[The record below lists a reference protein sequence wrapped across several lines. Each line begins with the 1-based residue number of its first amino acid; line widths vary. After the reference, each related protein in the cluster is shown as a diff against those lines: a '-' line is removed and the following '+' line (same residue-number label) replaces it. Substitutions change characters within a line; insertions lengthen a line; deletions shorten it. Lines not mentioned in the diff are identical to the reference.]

1 MVVAAAG
8 DPGPSASR
16 APKAVWAVAHAVN
29 DAYPTLYLPLLPIL
43 MTRWHFNIAQAGLLV
58 GLLALSTQATQPL
71 LGAWSDG
78 RGGPWFIVGGLMAGS
93 LGSAVGLA
101 WAPSYAVFAAALMMG
116 GLGNAAF
123 HPHMAALVAAQ
134 GRDQHGQRMSAWMVS
149 GMVGHALSPLA
160 VVAAWEWGG
169 RWGLTALA
177 LPGLLAAVLLYGS
190 ARSLTRRTAPR
201 ATDWRDAWRRGR
213 LLLAVIMLRNW
224 AAMSLLTLLPVL
236 WRQRG
241 GSLTDTGL
249 LIMVVYGAGAV
260 GNLLGGRLSDRW
272 GARVVLVV
280 SVMGAAGAALT
291 WALNRGAG
299 PWLFAEVALWGFAV
313 NGAGA
318 VILVYGQQL
327 FPGSAAMGAG
337 ITMGLGNTV
346 GALGGWVIGAVAAA
360 AGLVPAVEWAAGL
373 LGLALLPA
381 MFLRPATG
389 DGRIATPPARDGLSP
404 RPSGGAGGEQ
414 L

>member
-1 MVVAAAG
+1 MVVAGIGAPRR
-8 DPGPSASR
+8 PGPR
-16 APKAVWAVAHAVN
+16 APQAVWAVAHAIN

-71 LGAWSDG
+71 LGAWSDR

-101 WAPSYAVFAAALMMG
+101 WAPSYGVFALALMMG

-123 HPHMAALVAAQ
+123 HPHMAALVASQ
-134 GRDQHGQRMSAWMVS
+134 GVDHRGQRMSAWMVS
-149 GMVGHALSPLA
+149 GLVGHALAPLA

-169 RWGLTALA
+169 RWGVSTLA
-177 LPGLLAAVLLYGS
+177 LPGLLAAVALYGS
-190 ARSLTRRTAPR
+190 ARPLTRRTAGRAPR
-201 ATDWRDAWRRGR
+201 ATNWRDVWRHGR
-213 LLLAVIMLRNW
+213 PLVAVIVLRNW
-224 AAMSLLTLLPVL
+224 AAMSLLTLLPLL

-241 GSLTDTGL
+241 GSLADTGL

-272 GARVVLVV
+272 GARAVLVV
-280 SVMGAAGAALT
+280 SVVGAAGAALS
-291 WALNRGAG
+291 WATNLGAG
-299 PWLFAEVALWGFAV
+299 PWLFAEVALWGFAI

-327 FPGSAAMGAG
+327 FPGRAAMGAG
-337 ITMGLGNTV
+337 LTMGLGNTV
-346 GALGGWVIGAVAAA
+346 GALGGWIIGMVAEA
-360 AGLVPAVEWAAGL
+360 AGLVPAVEWAAAVM
-373 LGLALLPA
+373 GLALLPA
-381 MFLRPATG
+381 MFLRPATSE
-389 DGRIATPPARDGLSP
+389 GRTSSQPLARDV
-404 RPSGGAGGEQ
+404 
-414 L
+414 